1 MGTLQ
6 MWNFDLSKRVRCWTN
21 IGSVTDMV
29 PISDERVACATTKR
43 KVIILDTTSEEILST
58 IQIGLTSYLLAC
70 NSKFQILT
78 WDKDGH
84 SLRLSDRKT
93 TLWEKPCYDNCFG
106 RFSPAETFVISY
118 GTRWS
123 KVGIVVLDAVSG
135 NTLHVLYSTCHPW
148 LVFDCEFVSDEECV
162 VISKDVRLKQWRVQ
176 LLNVKSGD
184 LLSNLPSTY
193 LQRSERRTRGVNCL
207 AASPCKRIIAIDQ
220 SDTKQGYEL
229 IRVRLPGDQDNRK
242 SRW

>member
-1 MGTLQ
+1 
-6 MWNFDLSKRVRCWTN
+6 MWNFELSKCVRYWTN
-21 IGSVTDMV
+21 IGTVTDVV
-29 PISDERVACATTKR
+29 PISEERVACDTEDR
-43 KVIILDTTSEEILST
+43 KVIILDTTSEEILP
-58 IQIGLTSYLLAC
+58 IVQIGLTSYLLAC

-78 WDKDGH
+78 WDKDGS
-84 SLRLSDRKT
+84 SLCLSDQKT
-93 TLWEKPCYDNCFG
+93 TFWEKRCYETTLG
-106 RFSPAETFVISY
+106 KFSPAETFVISY
-118 GTRWS
+118 SQTWS
-123 KVGIVVLDAVSG
+123 QAGIVVLDAISG
-135 NTLHVLYSTCHPW
+135 NTLHVLCITCDPW
-148 LVFDCEFVSDEECV
+148 FLLDCEFVSDEECV